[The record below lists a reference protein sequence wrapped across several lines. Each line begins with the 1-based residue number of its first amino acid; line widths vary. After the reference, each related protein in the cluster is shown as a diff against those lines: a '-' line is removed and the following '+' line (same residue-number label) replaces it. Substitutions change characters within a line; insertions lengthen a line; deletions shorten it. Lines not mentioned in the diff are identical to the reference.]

1 MRLSSYFCWKA
12 WSLHVSVSSLL
23 AGPELSS
30 PSAQDFFVPVCWG
43 VWPSQIAL
51 SSPKA
56 HGCIQHSLFRSFL
69 EEGEKVPIACFPL
82 FFSEMYHLAFTEKES
97 EVPAWCRGLCSPWY
111 ICNLQRVY
119 VYSKE
124 WVQSSSK
131 KPKNGSTCRN
141 DEQQIANRI
150 QQCKAV
156 VVTDP
161 RGFIVEL

>member
-56 HGCIQHSLFRSFL
+56 HGCMQHSLFRSFL

-82 FFSEMYHLAFTEKES
+82 FSLKCIILLLLKKKVRCLLDVEDCVLPGTSATYKGYMFIQRNGSKVVPRSLKT
-97 EVPAWCRGLCSPWY
+97 EVPAGMMSRL
-111 ICNLQRVY
+111 LT
-119 VYSKE
+119 E
-124 WVQSSSK
+124 FSSVK
-131 KPKNGSTCRN
+131 
-141 DEQQIANRI
+141 Q
-150 QQCKAV
+150 
-156 VVTDP
+156 
-161 RGFIVEL
+161 L